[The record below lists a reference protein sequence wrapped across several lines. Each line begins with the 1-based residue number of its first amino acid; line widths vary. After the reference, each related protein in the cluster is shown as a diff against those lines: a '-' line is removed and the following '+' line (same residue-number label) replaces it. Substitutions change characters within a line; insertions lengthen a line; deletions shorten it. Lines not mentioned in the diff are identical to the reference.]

1 MMTVGKSPRNR
12 VYIKSN
18 TLQGDI
24 KQIWVE
30 STGNAKRDEI
40 VCPCG
45 ACKHHVAL
53 HTDRG
58 TFFYAA
64 PLDSYTILVLQKRL
78 HAVFPSCKH
87 FAGNRSHYASMG
99 IVCDERMVFVSK
111 LCDAALKQFGYEIPP
126 SLTNEDQNR
135 VEMIRSMSTPRST
148 FCELFTTIRNNI
160 IYMFG
165 NSPRF
170 VVPVEEAPQERVDS
184 PVILSEAPVVDPI
197 PEQQPVVAV
206 AKPSEVVLDVESH
219 QMPEERVIFIDDS
232 PPVVQ
237 RENQPVEQTTVIV
250 VIPHVR
256 PTRVRTQVQRY
267 KPAKNDRPHK
277 SIAK

>member
-45 ACKHHVAL
+45 ACKHHIAL

-111 LCDAALKQFGYEIPP
+111 LCDAALKQFGYEVPP

-170 VVPVEEAPQERVDS
+170 VVPVEEASQELVDS
-184 PVILSEAPVVDPI
+184 PVVLSEAPVVDPI
-197 PEQQPVVAV
+197 PEQPVVEV

-232 PPVVQ
+232 PPVMQ
-237 RENQPVEQTTVIV
+237 RENPPVEQTTVIV

>member
-24 KQIWVE
+24 KEIWVE
-30 STGNAKRDEI
+30 STGNAKRDGI

-45 ACKHHVAL
+45 ACKHYVAL

-58 TFFYAA
+58 TFFYLA
-64 PLDSYTILVLQKRL
+64 PLDSYTILALQKRL
-78 HAVFPSCKH
+78 HAVFPTCKH
-87 FAGNRSHYASMG
+87 FEGNRSHYASMG

-111 LCDAALKQFGYEIPP
+111 LCDAALKQFGYEVPP
-126 SLTNEDQNR
+126 TLSDEEKNR
-135 VEMIRSMSTPRST
+135 VELIRSMSTPRNR
-148 FCELFTTIRNNI
+148 FCELFATIRNNI

-170 VVPVEEAPQERVDS
+170 VVPVEEAPRER
-184 PVILSEAPVVDPI
+184 LELPVVVSEQLVIDPI
-197 PEQQPVVAV
+197 LEQQHVVAV
-206 AKPSEVVLDVESH
+206 TVPSEVVLDVESH
-219 QMPEERVIFIDDS
+219 QMSEERVVFIDDS

-237 RENQPVEQTTVIV
+237 HENQPVEQTTVIIEV
-250 VIPHVR
+250 PHVR
-256 PTRVRTQVQRY
+256 PTRVRTQVQRF
-267 KPAKNDRPHK
+267 KPTQSDRPRK

>member
-1 MMTVGKSPRNR
+1 MTVKKSPRNR
-12 VYIKSN
+12 DYIKSN

-24 KQIWVE
+24 KEIWVE
-30 STGNAKRDEI
+30 STGNAKRDGLA
-40 VCPCG
+40 CPCG

-53 HTDRG
+53 HTERG
-58 TFFYAA
+58 TFFYAT

-87 FAGNRSHYASMG
+87 FEGNRSHYASMG

-111 LCDAALKQFGYEIPP
+111 LCDAALKQFGYDVPP
-126 SLTNEDQNR
+126 PLTNEEKSR

-148 FCELFTTIRNNI
+148 FCELFATIRNNI

-165 NSPRF
+165 TSPRF
-170 VVPVEEAPQERVDS
+170 VVPIEEAPQERAAS
-184 PVILSEAPVVDPI
+184 PVVLSEELVVVPI
-197 PEQQPVVAV
+197 PEQQPVVAD
-206 AKPSEVVLDVESH
+206 AMPSEVVLDVESQ
-219 QMPEERVIFIDDS
+219 QMPEERVVIDDS

-237 RENQPVEQTTVIV
+237 RENPPIEQTTVIV
-250 VIPHVR
+250 EEPRVR
-256 PTRVRTQVQRY
+256 STRIRTQVQRY
-267 KPAKNDRPHK
+267 KPAKNDRPRK

>member
-1 MMTVGKSPRNR
+1 MTVEKSPRNR

-30 STGNAKRDEI
+30 STGNAKRDGI
-40 VCPCG
+40 VCPCS

-64 PLDSYTILVLQKRL
+64 PLDSYTILALQKRL
-78 HAVFPSCKH
+78 HAVFPTCKH
-87 FAGNRSHYASMG
+87 FEGNRSHYASMG

-111 LCDAALKQFGYEIPP
+111 LCDAALKQFGFDVPP
-126 SLTNEDQNR
+126 PLTDEEKNR
-135 VEMIRSMSTPRST
+135 VKIIRSMSTPRST
-148 FCELFTTIRNNI
+148 FCELFATIRNNI

-165 NSPRF
+165 TSPRF
-170 VVPVEEAPQERVDS
+170 VVPVEKAHAERAAS
-184 PVILSEAPVVDPI
+184 PVVLSEELVVDPI

-206 AKPSEVVLDVESH
+206 AIPEVVLDVESQ
-219 QMPEERVIFIDDS
+219 QMPDERVVIDDS

-237 RENQPVEQTTVIV
+237 RENPPIEQTTVIV
-250 VIPHVR
+250 EEPHVR
-256 PTRVRTQVQRY
+256 PTRIRTQVQRY
-267 KPAKNDRPHK
+267 KPAKNDRPRK